1 MAHAASRGCSH
12 RAARLRARSKVIVEV
27 EAQVDR
33 IQEMTLF
40 AALAEHTSFAGVAR
54 HLGISTATVT
64 RTIAQL
70 EARLGVL
77 LVVRSTRTMRFT
89 AAGQQ
94 YASDCRRLLA
104 ELEDVESRAAGLH
117 TLPSGLLTVT
127 APQMFGALHVTP
139 VVAHFL
145 SRYPA
150 MRARTLLVDRVVP
163 LLEEGIDVAI
173 RIGTLPDS
181 SLTAIPVGSVRRM
194 VCASPGYLAEH
205 GIPQH
210 PDRLPQHA
218 TISTS
223 AAERASKWAFRLDGR
238 AHEVDVASRLSVSAF
253 NAAIVAAVDGWGL
266 TQVPSYQVRQHL
278 QNGTLVSVLDA
289 FEIAP
294 EPVHVVHVEG
304 RRGSSKVR
312 TFVDECVAA
321 LRHDLGCA
329 DGG

>member
-1 MAHAASRGCSH
+1 
-12 RAARLRARSKVIVEV
+12 
-27 EAQVDR
+27 
-33 IQEMTLF
+33 
-40 AALAEHTSFAGVAR
+40 
-54 HLGISTATVT
+54 
-64 RTIAQL
+64 
-70 EARLGVL
+70 
-77 LVVRSTRTMRFT
+77 
-89 AAGQQ
+89 
-94 YASDCRRLLA
+94 
-104 ELEDVESRAAGLH
+104 
-117 TLPSGLLTVT
+117 
-127 APQMFGALHVTP
+127 
-139 VVAHFL
+139 
-145 SRYPA
+145 
-150 MRARTLLVDRVVP
+150 
-163 LLEEGIDVAI
+163 
-173 RIGTLPDS
+173 S

-223 AAERASKWAFRLDGR
+223 AAERAPKWAFRLDGR

>member
-1 MAHAASRGCSH
+1 M
-12 RAARLRARSKVIVEV
+12 
-27 EAQVDR
+27 DR

-70 EARLGVL
+70 ETRLGVL

-104 ELEDVESRAAGLH
+104 ELEDVESRAAG
-117 TLPSGLLTVT
+117 

-139 VVAHFL
+139 VLTHFL

-150 MRARTLLVDRVVP
+150 MRARALLVDRVAP

-181 SLTAIPVGSVRRM
+181 TLTAIPVGSVRRM
-194 VCASPGYLAEH
+194 VCASPGHLAEH

-210 PDRLPQHA
+210 PDMLPQHA
-218 TISTS
+218 TISTA
-223 AAERASKWAFRLDGR
+223 AAERAPKWAFRLDGR

-266 TQVPSYQVRQHL
+266 TQVPSYQVREHL

-294 EPVHVVHVEG
+294 EPVHVVYVEG

-321 LRHDLGCA
+321 LRHDLGFA
-329 DGG
+329 NGG

>member
-1 MAHAASRGCSH
+1 M
-12 RAARLRARSKVIVEV
+12 IVED

-70 EARLGVL
+70 ESRLGVL

-117 TLPSGLLTVT
+117 ALPSGLLTVT

-145 SRYPA
+145 GRYPA
-150 MRARTLLVDRVVP
+150 MRARALLVDRVVP

-181 SLTAIPVGSVRRM
+181 SLTAILVGSVRRM

-210 PDRLPQHA
+210 PDMLPQHA
-218 TISTS
+218 TISTA
-223 AAERASKWAFRLDGR
+223 AAERTPRWAFRLDGR
-238 AHEVDVASRLSVSAF
+238 AHEVEVASRLSVSAF

-278 QNGTLVSVLDA
+278 QDGTLVSVLDA

-294 EPVHVVHVEG
+294 EPVHVVYVEG